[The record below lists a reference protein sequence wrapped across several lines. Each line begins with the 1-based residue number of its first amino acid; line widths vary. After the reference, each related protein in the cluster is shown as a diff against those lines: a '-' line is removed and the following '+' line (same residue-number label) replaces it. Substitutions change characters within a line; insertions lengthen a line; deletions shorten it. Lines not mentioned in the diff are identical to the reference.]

1 MESNQMNFTAFE
13 QEIRAA
19 MTVAETDRKFISDLR
34 RQVMAHL
41 ADENAKKSSPNQP
54 VFLRLHPGW
63 TIALAILAI
72 VIISTLAIGPQRVYA
87 EFAKLFGYIPGAGIV
102 DQSKPIRVLA
112 EPVSVTRDGITI
124 TVTSATLT
132 ADRTQIQYRIFGVPG
147 SAYPDQEDVVGCMP
161 HEYLR
166 LADGTQL
173 SQINGGYEPVPADV
187 NEAVYVMP
195 CIVNTLPGKAPENWE
210 IALRFVPAP
219 PSLTVMP
226 VIELT
231 PSQQGSQAQSFAEDQ
246 AITVNTEI
254 ETSDGYILIGQFLPQ
269 MVPGKS
275 FQQMGMM
282 KISDAT
288 GKNVPYTYPQDV
300 NENLNQSSSG
310 MPGAGWAAQFRAAG
324 LVYPLKLSIP
334 GYYLQ
339 QDDSGAKAEFTF
351 DAGSDPQPGQEW
363 KLDQKMQ
370 LNGHN
375 LTLASITAD
384 SRNGYSFFF
393 TVDPE
398 VYGAGVEIVDHTAN
412 GGGGGGSGGLTDG
425 KFNRSVSF
433 SSLPTGVLRVI
444 VSNLTLISDPM
455 TWQGEWSPAT
465 VRTDLPA
472 NPTPQPGVCLDV
484 NNIEQL
490 QPAPANLTNG
500 IALMYEPIENTDKW
514 GLVLYNLDGN
524 GKQVLATDASWGSI
538 STDGK
543 KMAYPDENGFHV
555 IDLATKNEQL
565 LAGANGF
572 NLNWSPDGKQIAF
585 IKLGDGDIDSLF
597 TVNLDGSGVHK
608 VSDWSYQSIVGWSP
622 DGKLYS
628 VVPYTGGAAWKVYS
642 FDLATAASQELF
654 TIENGTPKF
663 LNPQLSA
670 DGKWIAYRGR
680 DNSSVYLVHPD
691 GSDMHLVIDNAGVV
705 GIEWSRSGWLVVSL
719 GQTGTTDGKVIL
731 LNPESCQA
739 YLLPGLHGQIEG
751 LYLP

>member
-1 MESNQMNFTAFE
+1 MESNQTNFMAFE
-13 QEIRAA
+13 QEVRAA
-19 MTVAETDRKFISDLR
+19 MTIADNDKKFINDLR

-41 ADENAKKSSPNQP
+41 AEENVKESSPNQP
-54 VFLRLHPGW
+54 SFLRLHPGW
-63 TIALAILAI
+63 TIALAILTI

-132 ADRTQIQYRIFGVPG
+132 VDRTQIQYRIFGVPG
-147 SAYPDQEDVVGCMP
+147 SAYPDREDVVGCMP

-166 LADGTQL
+166 LADGTRL
-173 SQINGGYEPVPADV
+173 NQINGGYEPVPADV
-187 NEAVYVMP
+187 NEAAYVLP

-210 IALRFVPAP
+210 LPLHFVAAP

-226 VIELT
+226 VIELM
-231 PSQQGSQAQSFAEDQ
+231 PSQQSSQTQNVAEDQ

-275 FQQMGMM
+275 FQQTGMM

-288 GKNVPYTYPQDV
+288 GKNVPYAFPQDI
-300 NENLNQSSSG
+300 NENVNLSSVG
-310 MPGAGWAAQFRAAG
+310 IPGAGWAAQFKAAG
-324 LVYPLKLSIP
+324 LVYPLKISIP

-339 QDDSGAKAEFTF
+339 QDDSNAKAELTF

-363 KLDQKMQ
+363 KLDQKLQ

-384 SRNGYSFFF
+384 SRNGYSFNF

-398 VYGAGVEIVDHTAN
+398 VYGAGVEIVGYTAN
-412 GGGGGGSGGLTDG
+412 GGGGGGSGGLTEG

-433 SSLPTGVLRVI
+433 SSLPIGVLKVI
-444 VSNLTLISDPM
+444 VSDLTLISDPM
-455 TWQGEWSPAT
+455 TWQGQWTPT
-465 VRTDLPA
+465 TIRTDLPA
-472 NPTPQPGVCLDV
+472 NPTPQTGVCLTSDT
-484 NNIEQL
+484 IEQL
-490 QPAPANLTNG
+490 QPAPASLTDG
-500 IALMYEPIENTDKW
+500 IVLMYEPIEGTDKW
-514 GLVLYNLDGN
+514 GLVLYNLDGS
-524 GKQVLATDASWGSI
+524 GKQVLAANASGGSI

-543 KMAYPDENGFHV
+543 KMAYSDESGIRV
-555 IDLATKNEQL
+555 IDLATKSEQVL
-565 LAGANGF
+565 TGTNGF

-585 IKLGDGDIDSLF
+585 IKLGDGDIDTLF
-597 TVNLDGSGVHK
+597 TANLDGSGVHK
-608 VSDWSYQSIVGWSP
+608 VSDWSYQSVVGWSP
-622 DGKLYS
+622 EGKLYS

-642 FDLATAASQELF
+642 FDLATATPQELF

-680 DNSSVYLVHPD
+680 DNSSVYVVHPD

-719 GQTGTTDGKVIL
+719 GQSGTTDGKVIL
-731 LNPESCQA
+731 LNPEGCQT